1 MPIVVKWIMHIITA
15 FLTLLAPL
23 IYGIIIAY
31 LVDPIV
37 EFYDKRCGTH
47 KNIKWHVFKS
57 HKNKQTHTKE
67 RLPLRTGAT
76 LLAFITILLIIGIF
90 ILIIVLNMKDMMGST
105 NIEGLKISFYKYT
118 QYFEA
123 MLTRLE
129 TSFASVPGMG
139 EQTHLLQKIYGYF
152 NQILTRFSNQLM
164 HSITIIGVHTMN
176 WLLAIV
182 IAFYLL
188 QDKRRALLFFKK
200 VIASILKG
208 KKYHQAEILG
218 KDINYVFSGY
228 IRGQIL
234 DATIIAILTSVVLT
248 LLRIDFAIIIGIIA
262 GVFNLIPYF
271 GPVIGFVLAGLIGL
285 MDPNPMKAVYG
296 VGAMLIIQQ
305 LDGWIIVPKVVG
317 ECVKLHPI
325 IVLLAILIGGNL
337 FGLIGMLV
345 GVPIAGFIRLVLLRY
360 MTDIFP
366 DGEATLKDE
375 EIAQRES
382 QKHHH

>member
-1 MPIVVKWIMHIITA
+1 MKLEHDKHLLTLSIYIFLTGAALIATTLGLINLPIVVKWIMHIITA

-57 HKNKQTHTKE
+57 HKNKHTHTQE

-208 KKYHQAEILG
+208 K
-218 KDINYVFSGY
+218 
-228 IRGQIL
+228 
-234 DATIIAILTSVVLT
+234 
-248 LLRIDFAIIIGIIA
+248 
-262 GVFNLIPYF
+262 
-271 GPVIGFVLAGLIGL
+271 
-285 MDPNPMKAVYG
+285 
-296 VGAMLIIQQ
+296 
-305 LDGWIIVPKVVG
+305 
-317 ECVKLHPI
+317 
-325 IVLLAILIGGNL
+325 
-337 FGLIGMLV
+337 
-345 GVPIAGFIRLVLLRY
+345 
-360 MTDIFP
+360 
-366 DGEATLKDE
+366 
-375 EIAQRES
+375 
-382 QKHHH
+382 